1 MRTALMIFV
10 FIQCKLKVNH
20 KLSRYKENSVKVFI
34 SWSGPRSKVVAEI
47 FSDWLKCVIQ
57 ASQPWI
63 STRDIDRGAIWF
75 SEINDKLKDVSV
87 GVVFLTQENKNKPWI
102 LFETGALA
110 KGLTTNRVCTF
121 LIDLNP
127 EDLQDPLAQ
136 FNHTT
141 PNENSVWELT
151 RTINACLVEKAL
163 DERILKQVFDT
174 YWSKFKDSF
183 EKALDDFPPNEVV
196 PPRSEQD
203 ILTEILNNTR
213 ALTQRVRALENSP
226 NEASNSI
233 MDNRLEN
240 KKSIN
245 WVIKKRIEDM
255 IDSGIYSEDEIAS
268 SLKKYSSSDKDIR
281 DIISNHLKKN
291 NIINGNMNTGE
302 N

>member
-1 MRTALMIFV
+1 M
-10 FIQCKLKVNH
+10 
-20 KLSRYKENSVKVFI
+20 KVFV
-34 SWSGPRSKVVAEI
+34 SWSGQRSRVVAEI

-87 GVVFLTQENKNKPWI
+87 GVVCLTQENKNKPWI

-141 PNENSVWELT
+141 PNSNSVWELT
-151 RTINACLVEKAL
+151 RTINACLLDKAL

-174 YWSKFKDSF
+174 YWPQF
-183 EKALDDFPPNEVV
+183 EKSFNDALKDNPPHEVV
-196 PPRSEQD
+196 PPRTEQD

-213 ALTQRVRALENSP
+213 VLNQRVRALEAKPPELNVNSKNSP
-226 NEASNSI
+226 HITKKEIWKLNTQLDSI
-233 MDNRLEN
+233 MKSGSYNEEEIMLSLDNYDLP
-240 KKSIN
+240 
-245 WVIKKRIEDM
+245 EDF
-255 IDSGIYSEDEIAS
+255 
-268 SLKKYSSSDKDIR
+268 IR
-281 DIISNHLKKN
+281 HQVRDALTSFHRK
-291 NIINGNMNTGE
+291 TS
-302 N
+302 